1 MQHPGKIPPEK
12 LRQMGIKELRQREE
26 FLKKRISDYSSISR
40 SSKGMLTCLA
50 AEIEKIEGGHYP
62 PNSLEARRLASYKRS
77 VLLYSKS
84 YPIEI
89 VELQTSEDE
98 LAVVHREL
106 EWRHAERQLAQ
117 RGEPAMWLWIL
128 MVHHAM
134 LFYGLG
140 TLLTY

>member
-1 MQHPGKIPPEK
+1 MQHPEKIPPEK

-26 FLKKRISDYSSISR
+26 FLRKRISNYSSISR
-40 SSKGMLTCLA
+40 SDKGMLTCLA

-89 VELQTSEDE
+89 VELQTAED
-98 LAVVHREL
+98 
-106 EWRHAERQLAQ
+106 
-117 RGEPAMWLWIL
+117 
-128 MVHHAM
+128 
-134 LFYGLG
+134 
-140 TLLTY
+140 